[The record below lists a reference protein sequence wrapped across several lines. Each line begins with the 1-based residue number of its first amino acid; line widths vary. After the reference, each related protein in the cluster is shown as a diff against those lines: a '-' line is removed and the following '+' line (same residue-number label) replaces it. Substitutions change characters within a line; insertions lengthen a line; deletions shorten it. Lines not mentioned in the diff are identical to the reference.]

1 MKVSSKQMAGIFKV
15 KEVERVYEI
24 NGDRLLKALN
34 DCGMSQAEL
43 ARECGYLSSARVCHI
58 VKGGVTRIGGKPL
71 KKIVGALSKKGVS
84 IEGFYG

>member
-1 MKVSSKQMAGIFKV
+1 MEQTGTLKV
-15 KEVERVYEI
+15 KEVERVYEV

-34 DCGMSQAEL
+34 DCGMSQAQL

-71 KKIVGALSKKGVS
+71 KKIVNALARKGVV